1 MDNTT
6 DPIQVPVPQL
16 LVTPRQAAQ
25 ALGVGRSTI
34 YELLASGELESVR
47 IGTSRRIPVDALDRY
62 VGGLRG
68 IRLLDA
74 DHTHLRPG
82 GPDTRIA
89 PRALRPGAQAT
100 GWSER

>member
-1 MDNTT
+1 MDNIT
-6 DPIQVPVPQL
+6 DPIELRVPRL
-16 LVTPRQAAQ
+16 LLTPRQAAQ
-25 ALGVGRSTI
+25 ALGISRSTI

-74 DHTHLRPG
+74 DHTHLRPD
-82 GPDTRIA
+82 GPDTRTA

-100 GWSER
+100 GWSGR